1 MNEDGFELNESDC
14 FSEDSIENES
24 TDTGTENRAGKVD
37 GDRLIPDESE
47 VAALQADSGNGEN
60 PQQAPM
66 PELTPMLFLPFLEQR
81 RQAHVTDR
89 SLDGGGCY

>member
-1 MNEDGFELNESDC
+1 MNEDGFELSESDC

-24 TDTGTENRAGKVD
+24 TDAGTEYRTGKVD
-37 GDRLIPDESE
+37 DDRLIPDESE
-47 VAALQADSGNGEN
+47 VAALQADSRNGEN

-81 RQAHVTDR
+81 RQARVTDGR
-89 SLDGGGCY
+89 LDGWNCK